1 MTRRIWL
8 QPVELHAALAIGAGS
23 CLLGASAGASELGA
37 LTTEELL
44 ETYVQDSIALSRE
57 NQARQEEGLEAA
69 EEEFIRR
76 VSLPLQST
84 TAESS
89 GEVPP
94 IPDSAMFRPG
104 LAEVPGAP
112 FTLSDDL
119 PDGLG
124 QSLNFD
130 GQTLNFSFSG
140 DLPGF
145 DMERLGE
152 GFQGGPVE
160 LTPRPGGGFDF
171 SIQVPE

>member
-1 MTRRIWL
+1 MTRQTWL
-8 QPVELHAALAIGAGS
+8 QPIEINVGLAILAGS
-23 CLLGASAGASELGA
+23 CLLSAAAGASELGA

-57 NQARQEEGLEAA
+57 NQARQQEGIEAA

-76 VSLPLQST
+76 VSLPGQAT
-84 TAESS
+84 
-89 GEVPP
+89 GEGPDQALSV
-94 IPDSAMFRPG
+94 PDSAMFRPG
-104 LAEVPGAP
+104 LAEVPGVP
-112 FTLSDDL
+112 FSLSDDL
-119 PDGLG
+119 PAGLE

-145 DMERLGE
+145 DMDRLGE